1 MTKIQQNNFTNF
13 LLYKSWNW
21 EIKVDVFL
29 KDENIWLSQKKISE
43 LFFVDRSVITKH
55 IKNIFE
61 TWELEENSNVQKM
74 HFAHSDKPI
83 KYYNLDTIIAVWYRV
98 NSKRATEF
106 RIWANK
112 ILKEYIIKWYS
123 MDVEKLKNPNNPFWK
138 DYFDEQLE
146 IIRDIRS
153 SERRLYQKITDI
165 YSQCSID
172 YDKNSEITKKFFSTV
187 QNKLHWAITKQ
198 TAAEIV
204 ISRSDHKK
212 EKMWLTTWKNSPN
225 WKIRK
230 NDVSIAKNYLNE
242 KELKP
247 LNRIVSMYLDYA
259 EDHAEKY
266 KAMTMHDWAEK
277 LDKFL
282 NFNEKDILTNSW
294 KITAKLAKEFA
305 ENEFEKFSIIQDKN
319 YISDFDRETE
329 RFLKSNK

>member
-1 MTKIQQNNFTNF
+1 MRQKISNNITEF
-13 LLYKSWNW
+13 LLYKSWSW

-29 KDENIWLSQKKISE
+29 QDENIWLSQKKIWK
-43 LFFVDRSVITKH
+43 LFGVDRTVITKH
-55 IKNIFE
+55 IKNIFKTE
-61 TWELEENSNVQKM
+61 ELKQNSVCAK
-74 HFAHSDKPI
+74 FAHTAEDWK
-83 KYYNLDTIIAVWYRV
+83 KYNTNFYNLDAIIAIWYRI

-172 YDKNSEITKKFFSTV
+172 YDKNSKITKNFFATV

-198 TAAEIV
+198 TAAEII
-204 ISRSDHKK
+204 ISRVNYKK
-212 EKMWLTTWKNSPN
+212 EKIWLISWKNSPE

-230 NDVSIAKNYLNE
+230 PDVFIAKNYLNKE
-242 KELKP
+242 ELKQ
-247 LNRIVSMYLDYA
+247 LNRIVTMYLDYA
-259 EDHAEKY
+259 ELQAENY
-266 KAMTMHDWAEK
+266 QTMTMIDWEEK
-277 LDKFL
+277 INKFL
-282 NFNEKDILTNSW
+282 KFNEKEILQNSW
-294 KITAKLAKEFA
+294 KITAEIAKEFA
-305 ENEFEKFSIIQDKN
+305 ESEFDKYKVIQDKK
-319 YISDFDRETE
+319 YLSDFDKECKNLI
-329 RFLKSNK
+329 F